1 MEFTIDGD
9 IDGEVVGSSAEMEGS
24 RAGDDNETGGS
35 SVEGAFQL
43 GQDDK
48 LILDSSGR
56 NLIPSAIPVV
66 SVVSADEP
74 YVGQEFE
81 TEAAAHAFYN
91 AYATHVGFIIRVSK
105 LSRSRRDGT
114 AIGRALVCNKE
125 GYRMPDKREKIVRQR
140 AETRVGCRAMILVRK
155 VSSGKW
161 VVTKFVK
168 EHTHPL
174 TPGKGRRDCIYDQYP
189 NEHDKIRELSQQ
201 LAIEKKRAATYKRH
215 LDLIFEHIEEHN
227 ESLSK
232 KIQHIVD
239 SVKEIEGKEQ
249 QVDSDV
255 GVRAVET
262 SSRQEPIAYQEEAIL
277 EPYQG
282 MEFESEDAAKIFYDD
297 YARRLGFVM
306 RVMSCRRSERDG
318 RILARRLGCN
328 KEGHCVSIRGKF
340 GPNRKPRASTR
351 EGCKAMIHV
360 KYDKSGKWVITKF
373 VKEHNHS
380 LVVSPREARQTMDEK
395 DKKIQELS
403 AELRNKK
410 RLCTTYQ
417 EQLTAFMKIVE
428 EYNDQLS
435 LKVRN
440 VVNNLKEFEF
450 IDVELTQRG

>member
-1 MEFTIDGD
+1 MINEAMLEMPLIIVSHHPLAQCSLKNKNWVFEKTRNLYRMEFTIDGD

-189 NEHDKIRELSQQ
+189 NKHDKIRELSQQ
-201 LAIEKKRAATYKRH
+201 LAVEKKRAATYKRH
-215 LDLIFEHIEEHN
+215 LDLIFDHIEEHN

-249 QVDSDV
+249 Q
-255 GVRAVET
+255 GYR
-262 SSRQEPIAYQEEAIL
+262 
-277 EPYQG
+277 
-282 MEFESEDAAKIFYDD
+282 
-297 YARRLGFVM
+297 
-306 RVMSCRRSERDG
+306 
-318 RILARRLGCN
+318 
-328 KEGHCVSIRGKF
+328 
-340 GPNRKPRASTR
+340 
-351 EGCKAMIHV
+351 
-360 KYDKSGKWVITKF
+360 
-373 VKEHNHS
+373 
-380 LVVSPREARQTMDEK
+380 
-395 DKKIQELS
+395 
-403 AELRNKK
+403 
-410 RLCTTYQ
+410 
-417 EQLTAFMKIVE
+417 
-428 EYNDQLS
+428 
-435 LKVRN
+435 
-440 VVNNLKEFEF
+440 
-450 IDVELTQRG
+450 